1 MEIYLMLIKS
11 EREDNDN
18 NKAQTSKNRAMIRM
32 GDVRKSSCL
41 KICATSNK
49 VHLFISIID
58 DGLFLRFIKF

>member
-1 MEIYLMLIKS
+1 MMIITKH
-11 EREDNDN
+11 RPV
-18 NKAQTSKNRAMIRM
+18 KNQAMIRM
-32 GDVRKSSCL
+32 DDVRKSSCL